1 MTPALFSHRKHWAA
15 RLGTAPFLPMT
26 RAEMTALGWDACDI
40 ILVTG
45 DAYIDHPSFGMALIG
60 RLLEAQGYRVGIIS
74 QPDWLSVDAFRGLG
88 QPTLYFGVTAGNMD
102 SMVNRYTSDRKVRS
116 DDAYTPNAAPNK
128 RPDRAVTVYAQRCRE
143 AYPGTPVI
151 IGSIE
156 ASLRRIAHYDYWSDT
171 VRRSVLPDSKADLLI
186 FGNAERALLEVTHRL
201 SRGENIADIRDVR
214 GTAFMV
220 NRDWKPEAN
229 WIEVMSTELDIPGAI
244 DAHVDPYA
252 MTPSTL
258 PSPASGGGVG
268 GEGKAPAKARPLP
281 ADLLAHA
288 RELRSQQTDAEQ
300 FMWGILRAKRF
311 LDYKFRR
318 QHPVAPYILDF
329 YCDELK
335 LAIELDGGQHA
346 DQQPYDEARTQAL
359 KAQGIHV
366 LRFWNNDVLSQT
378 EPVLEGIYQ
387 AILALEAPSPLA
399 PPPASPLSPTLSRLR
414 EREQMPSP
422 DQLMGE
428 GNIQPLRFVP
438 KAERLAARQAER
450 ERTVIRLPDYDQ
462 VKNNP
467 SFYAHASR
475 VFHLESN
482 PGNARAMRQ
491 AHGVR
496 DVWLNPP
503 PIPLSTPDMDAVY
516 DMPYARAPHPS
527 YGDAKIPAWEMIR
540 FSINIMRG
548 CFGGCTFCSITEH
561 EGRIIQS
568 RSEDSVIREIEA
580 IRDKTPGFTGII
592 SDLGGPTANMYRM
605 ACKSKKIETACR
617 RPSCVFPDVCD
628 NLNTD
633 HTPLIHMY
641 RRARAV
647 PGVKKI
653 LISSGLRYDLA
664 VRSPEYVKE
673 LVQHHVGGYLKIA
686 PEHTEPGPLSKMMK
700 PGMGAYDRFK
710 NMFEAA
716 SKAVGKKQYLIP
728 YFIAAHPGTTD
739 EDMMNLALWLKKN
752 DFRLDQV
759 QTFLPTPM
767 ALATTMYHTEKNPLK
782 KVLGGKGES
791 VPVVRQ
797 ARTRR
802 LHKAFLRYHDA
813 DNWPLLREALKE
825 MGREDLIGNSKKH
838 LIPLYQPAGTG
849 RQPEGTRAPRAE
861 GARGKPGQGKPGQPR
876 PGQDRSAQP
885 KPGTGKS
892 APAKAGS
899 GKPATGKPTP
909 STRGRPPRK
918 GTPTSSGLK
927 PGEDRMPQVPKH
939 PLSQR
944 RGGGKSR

>member
-220 NRDWKPEAN
+220 NRDWLPPSPQPSPLKGEGAN
-229 WIEVMSTELDIPGAI
+229 AEPRPISDWIEVMSTELDIPGAI

-252 MTPSTL
+252 MTPS
-258 PSPASGGGVG
+258 
-268 GEGKAPAKARPLP
+268 
-281 ADLLAHA
+281 
-288 RELRSQQTDAEQ
+288 
-300 FMWGILRAKRF
+300 
-311 LDYKFRR
+311 
-318 QHPVAPYILDF
+318 
-329 YCDELK
+329 
-335 LAIELDGGQHA
+335 
-346 DQQPYDEARTQAL
+346 
-359 KAQGIHV
+359 
-366 LRFWNNDVLSQT
+366 
-378 EPVLEGIYQ
+378 
-387 AILALEAPSPLA
+387 APSPQTPEGAA
-399 PPPASPLSPTLSRLR
+399 PIRL
-414 EREQMPSP
+414 
-422 DQLMGE
+422 
-428 GNIQPLRFVP
+428 VP
-438 KAERLAARQAER
+438 KAERLAARQAVR

-491 AHGVR
+491 AHGER

-516 DMPYARAPHPS
+516 DLPYARAPHPS
-527 YGDAKIPAWEMIR
+527 YGDARIPAWEMIR

-580 IRDKTPGFTGII
+580 IRDRTPGFTGII

-710 NMFEAA
+710 DMFEAA

-797 ARTRR
+797 GRTRR

-849 RQPEGTRAPRAE
+849 RQPEGTRTPRAE
-861 GARGKPGQGKPGQPR
+861 GNRAKSAPGKPGAAKPG
-876 PGQDRSAQP
+876 AA
-885 KPGTGKS
+885 KPG
-892 APAKAGS
+892 AAKAG
-899 GKPATGKPTP
+899 TGKPTP
-909 STRGRPPRK
+909 PTRGRP
-918 GTPTSSGLK
+918 
-927 PGEDRMPQVPKH
+927 PQVPKH

-944 RGGGKSR
+944 RGGGKTR